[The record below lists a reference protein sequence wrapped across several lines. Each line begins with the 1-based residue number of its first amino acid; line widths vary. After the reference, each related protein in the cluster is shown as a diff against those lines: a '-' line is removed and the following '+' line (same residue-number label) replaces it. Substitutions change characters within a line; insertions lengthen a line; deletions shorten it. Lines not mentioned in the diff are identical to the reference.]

1 MRTISCLLII
11 FFSTATQHV
20 KSQTL
25 SLDTYRWENRLIL
38 IVAENPEEGK
48 MVEQLKLFQNE
59 QEALSDRKLL
69 IFKIHAGGCTVY
81 NSSMKPI
88 QNTENKDLF
97 EEFGSN
103 SAPFQIL
110 LIGLDG
116 GINTKRNRVTDPA
129 VFFAEID
136 TMPLRRN
143 ELRGKE

>member
-1 MRTISCLLII
+1 M
-11 FFSTATQHV
+11 ATQHV

-25 SLDTYRWENRLIL
+25 TLDSYRWENRLIL
-38 IVAENPEEGK
+38 IVAENPEDGK
-48 MVEQLKLFQNE
+48 IAEQLKLFQNE

-69 IFKIHAGGCTVY
+69 IFKIHAGGCTVS

-88 QNTENKDLF
+88 LNTDKKDLY

-103 SAPFQIL
+103 STPFQIL

-116 GINTKRNRVTDPA
+116 GIKMKSNRVTDPA

-136 TMPLRRN
+136 TMPMRRN
-143 ELRGKE
+143 ELRGKD